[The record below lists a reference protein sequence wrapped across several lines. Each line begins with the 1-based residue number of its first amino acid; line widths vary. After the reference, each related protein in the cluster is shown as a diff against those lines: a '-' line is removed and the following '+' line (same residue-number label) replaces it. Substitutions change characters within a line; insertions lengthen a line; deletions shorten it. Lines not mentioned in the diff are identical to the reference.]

1 MYQAAGD
8 GVILARGRCC
18 LIRFGA
24 TPRCC
29 RCTVYQVVP
38 AVWQEK
44 MPLASGD
51 IASADI
57 ASASCASGSDGRRII
72 PLQETLLL

>member
-1 MYQAAGD
+1 MCVYQAAGD

-29 RCTVYQVVP
+29 RCTVCQVVP

-51 IASADI
+51 V